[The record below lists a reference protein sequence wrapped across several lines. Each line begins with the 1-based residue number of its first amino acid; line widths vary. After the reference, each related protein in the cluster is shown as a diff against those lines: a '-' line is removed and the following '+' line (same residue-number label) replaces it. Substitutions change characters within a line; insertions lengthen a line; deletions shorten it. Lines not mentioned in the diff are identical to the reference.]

1 MAHSACFHNRFV
13 HVLEPA
19 AAVKLARSASRPAV
33 NSGACVTAICLLF
46 LFGSF
51 WTLSVAHR
59 AQSITRCRM
68 LRLCRKHHGA
78 RASILQKHF
87 LQQMLSKL
95 LCHKGNHLSM
105 EMKKLISI
113 CDCIIS
119 IIATTAVPGFV
130 TVTCNA
136 ALRYFWL
143 AWHYSWHVDFKHC
156 YIWSSHTLINQNTCC
171 FTVLFLNMRQRAL
184 ASHRQAA
191 LASHRQSAIALHP
204 QSALTVRNSHSPSDR
219 FNH

>member
-136 ALRYFWL
+136 ALRYVL
-143 AWHYSWHVDFKHC
+143 AGVTLQLTRRFQTLLHLKQ
-156 YIWSSHTLINQNTCC
+156 SHTYKSEHLL
-171 FTVLFLNMRQRAL
+171 FYSVVLEHAATSSGIASTSSSGIASAISYSL
-184 ASHRQAA
+184 ASTI
-191 LASHRQSAIALHP
+191 SS
-204 QSALTVRNSHSPSDR
+204 NST
-219 FNH
+219 